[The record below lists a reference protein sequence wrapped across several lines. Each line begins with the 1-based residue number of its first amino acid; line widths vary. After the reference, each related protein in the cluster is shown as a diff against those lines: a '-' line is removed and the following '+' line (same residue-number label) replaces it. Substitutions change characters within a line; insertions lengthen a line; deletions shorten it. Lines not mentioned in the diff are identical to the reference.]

1 MVLLN
6 TMKVYSMK
14 TIKTVKTHGHMSVAK
29 KAVWCTSV
37 LFIGTANSPF
47 SSPCISIT
55 TGLIIR
61 FLSNFHILCPPYTR
75 LYVPNLKEISP
86 VVRKIHASENCPI
99 FFTFFF
105 FAPFYKI
112 TLRHPSRG
120 SIYFK
125 LGTPIRHFVAYLSLN
140 FGDS

>member
-14 TIKTVKTHGHMSVAK
+14 TIKTHGHMSVAK

-61 FLSNFHILCPPYTR
+61 FLSNSHILCPPYMR
-75 LYVPNLKEISP
+75 LYIPNLKEISP

-105 FAPFYKI
+105 FALFYKNNFEAPFSWI
-112 TLRHPSRG
+112 DLFQTWHTYKALCGLSKPKFRR
-120 SIYFK
+120 
-125 LGTPIRHFVAYLSLN
+125 YLS
-140 FGDS
+140 